1 MKLGGRFDI
10 IDKLGKGTYGVVYKA
25 KDKKLNKI
33 VAIKKMILPDD
44 DEGIP
49 STALREISILK
60 GLNHPNIVGLLDM
73 IIEPKKIYLI
83 FEYLKTDLKIFLDN
97 LGKQYL
103 DIKTIKKFMY
113 QLLIGITELHSK
125 RILHRD
131 LKPQNILIDK
141 DFNLKIADFG
151 LARTF
156 SIPIRP
162 YTNNVVTLW
171 YRAPEVLLGAPEYST
186 PIDIWSLGCIF
197 FEIVTKKALIMGET
211 ETEQINRMFRILGTP
226 TESDWP
232 GIGGFKKYD
241 EQTVPNLK
249 KESLKDIFSNLYL
262 DEVGIDLLER
272 MLIYNPTERITAK
285 SALEH
290 PFFYDLKNNNFNF

>member
-1 MKLGGRFDI
+1 MKSSGRFEI
-10 IDKLGKGTYGVVYKA
+10 IDTLGKGTYGVVYKA

-33 VAIKKMILPDD
+33 VAIKKMILPND

-60 GLNHPNIVGLLDM
+60 NLSHPFIVSLLDM

-97 LGKQYL
+97 LPKKKYL
-103 DIKTIKKFMY
+103 EQKTIKKFMF
-113 QLLIGITELHSK
+113 QLLTATSELHSK
-125 RILHRD
+125 RIIHRD
-131 LKPQNILIDK
+131 LKPQNILLDK
-141 DFNLKIADFG
+141 NYNLKIADFG

-171 YRAPEVLLGAPEYST
+171 YRAPEILLGAPEYST
-186 PIDIWSLGCIF
+186 PIDVWALGCIF
-197 FEIVTKKALIMGET
+197 FEICTKKGLIMGET
-211 ETEQINRMFRILGTP
+211 ETEQINRMFRVLGTP
-226 TESDWP
+226 LESDWP
-232 GIGGFKKYD
+232 GIGAFAKYD

-249 KESLKDIFSNLYL
+249 KVRMR
-262 DEVGIDLLER
+262 EVLGGGFLGDLGVDLLQR
-272 MLIYNPTERITAK
+272 MLVYNPTERITAK

-290 PFFYDLKNNNFNF
+290 PFFCDLNGDEGF